1 MSTDAFRSI
10 SQHLDAVSR
19 LNLAQ
24 VDKVTYEAAKKY
36 VSHKG
41 NPKCASPNR
50 LIFHTRGFSGIVT
63 KNLKCISANGA
74 LEARWYDVHSM
85 ILDSTTISVWGDTF
99 LQKFDN
105 FSSIPENDEKLSP
118 MQHILGL
125 CPCVRRFYI
134 QKQLTVQEIDN
145 LKTRTKS
152 VRKLY
157 ISADNFLKIGTYD
170 FTGLEF
176 PHLTE
181 LIVSPTTETSFRTL
195 QFQMQPSVFPIF
207 LPPTVTSVT
216 LIGLVLTE
224 SLLQHILS
232 LRSLSSL
239 NLIGSVIDSKLAMAI
254 LPALVMKQ
262 LDELSL
268 PPSFYSISSRE
279 KNRSVAF
286 SLRKA
291 SIQRLSLYVEQF
303 EDSYCVGVIKNHLPP
318 TLEDNVKM
326 ATIKNIQIKYA
337 SSCSSTASIVCQGG
351 DPFDY
356 RLFSH
361 FVYSYPY
368 TLQTNDAVQLENWQF
383 DLAATVQQLETPRP
397 RRQPAVVARIEGRQ
411 QRGQGR
417 AAQPAQRR
425 HVAVREPGAAA
436 DQPDGPPQA
445 APQNEQNGQ
454 AQANAP
460 ARRPAPRARRSLP
473 AMPAAPAAQPTE
485 VNNNEQQAHNVNE
498 HNNQNAPNQQPNQGE
513 GNNGN

>member
-10 SQHLDAVSR
+10 SKHLDAVSR

-24 VDKVTYEAAKKY
+24 VDKVTYEAAKK
-36 VSHKG
+36 
-41 NPKCASPNR
+41 
-50 LIFHTRGFSGIVT
+50 
-63 KNLKCISANGA
+63 
-74 LEARWYDVHSM
+74 WYDVHSM

-99 LQKFDN
+99 LQKFGK
-105 FSSIPENDEKLSP
+105 FSSTPENGEKLSP

-125 CPCVRRFYI
+125 CPCVRQFYI
-134 QKQLTVQEIDN
+134 QKQLTVQDIAN

-157 ISADNFLKIGTYD
+157 ISADNFLKTGTYD

-181 LIVSPTTETSFRTL
+181 LVVSPTTETPFRTL
-195 QFQMQPSVFPIF
+195 QFQMQPNVFPIF
-207 LPPTVTSVT
+207 LPSTVTSVT

-224 SLLQHILS
+224 PLLQHILS

-239 NLIGSVIDSKLAMAI
+239 NLIGSVIDSKLAMGI
-254 LPALVMKQ
+254 LPALVAKQ

-279 KNRSVAF
+279 KNRSVGF

-303 EDSYCVGVIKNHLPP
+303 EENYCMKFIKNHMPP
-318 TLEDNVKM
+318 TLKVLTLYGNTLRVQDNAKM
-326 ATIKNIQIKYA
+326 TTIKNIQINYA
-337 SSCSSTASIVCQGG
+337 SSCTSTASIVCQGG

-368 TLQTNDAVQLENWQF
+368 TLQTSDTVQLENWQF
-383 DLAATVQQLETPRP
+383 DLAATVQQLEAPRP
-397 RRQPAVVARIEGRQ
+397 RRQPAVVARIGGRR

-445 APQNEQNGQ
+445 VPQNGLNE
-454 AQANAP
+454 QANANEQPP
-460 ARRPAPRARRSLP
+460 ARRPTLRARRSLP

-485 VNNNEQQAHNVNE
+485 VNNNEQQVQAQAHNVNG